1 MSLET
6 PPGLMNQIKDQF
18 EELDRTTRSSLDR
31 LRSVIYRNKKELEA
45 PIYRNKDRLDRMG
58 KRSTWILVL
67 LILQTL
73 GVVWLLFTH
82 FEMKKQV
89 ELLTAAATDLE
100 VKTVKSLQKM
110 ESDVIY
116 LQKERDAHKK

>member
-6 PPGLMNQIKDQF
+6 PPGLMSQIKEQF

-58 KRSTWILVL
+58 KRSSWVLVL

-82 FEMKKQV
+82 FEMKRQV

-116 LQKERDAHKK
+116 LQKERDAQQK

>member
-1 MSLET
+1 
-6 PPGLMNQIKDQF
+6 MNQIKDQF

-82 FEMKKQV
+82 FEMRKQIA
-89 ELLTAAATDLE
+89 LLTAAATDLE
-100 VKTVKSLQKM
+100 LDTVKSLQKM

-116 LQKERDAHKK
+116 LQKERDSQKK

>member
-1 MSLET
+1 MS
-6 PPGLMNQIKDQF
+6 QIKEQF

-58 KRSTWILVL
+58 KRSSWVLIL
-67 LILQTL
+67 LILQTLL

-82 FEMKKQV
+82 FEMKRQV

-100 VKTVKSLQKM
+100 VKTVKNLPENGKRCHLFA
-110 ESDVIY
+110 EGTRCAT
-116 LQKERDAHKK
+116 K

>member
-6 PPGLMNQIKDQF
+6 PPGIMNQIKEQF

-82 FEMKKQV
+82 FEMRKQIA
-89 ELLTAAATDLE
+89 LLTAAASDLE
-100 VKTVKSLQKM
+100 LDTVKSLQKM
-110 ESDVIY
+110 ENDVIY
-116 LQKERDAHKK
+116 LQKERDSQKK

>member
-6 PPGLMNQIKDQF
+6 PPGLMSQIKEQF

-58 KRSTWILVL
+58 KRSSWVLVL

-82 FEMKKQV
+82 FEMKRQV

-116 LQKERDAHKK
+116 LQKERDVQQK